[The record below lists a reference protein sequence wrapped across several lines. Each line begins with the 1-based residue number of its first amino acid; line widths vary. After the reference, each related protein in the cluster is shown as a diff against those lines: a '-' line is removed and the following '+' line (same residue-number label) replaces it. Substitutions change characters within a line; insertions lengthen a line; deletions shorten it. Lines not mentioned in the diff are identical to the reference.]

1 VRGDFAAQG
10 ADAIAE
16 GGDRPP
22 ASETVEAE
30 PSGPAVRRVADW
42 NEGQLRELAAEY
54 DTPLYVLD
62 LDRVRENLR
71 RFASAF
77 PDARVHFAAKAN
89 TGRATLQALR
99 REGAGVECAS
109 PGELRAALDAGFAPS
124 RIHYT
129 AVNPLGEDLDRLV
142 KYSRDAPAMTVTVGA
157 VDTLDR
163 LAERGYRGRIA
174 LRVNPEVGV
183 GHHEKVATGAD
194 AQFGLPYDRVPE
206 VVERAGDDFRFV
218 GLHAHVGSGVL
229 DPDLE
234 GYGNAIERVC
244 DLARSI
250 GPMEFVDLGG
260 GFGVPYRPGEDPLDL
275 DAAAAVVHDAMED
288 VDANLVL
295 EPGRYLVAD
304 AGVLL
309 TRVNTRKEAPGTV
322 VAGVD
327 ASTSTLLRPALF
339 DAYHPI
345 RNLAD
350 DAGDRPEEG
359 VTVGGPVCS
368 SADTFCENRPIAA
381 PQRGD
386 VLAIGN
392 AGAYGYELANRFHR
406 RRLPAEVAIEDGDAR
421 VARERDDFED
431 VERSDRGLEG

>member
-1 VRGDFAAQG
+1 
-10 ADAIAE
+10 
-16 GGDRPP
+16 
-22 ASETVEAE
+22 
-30 PSGPAVRRVADW
+30 
-42 NEGQLRELAAEY
+42 LRSLAADH

-62 LDRVRENLR
+62 LERIRENLR
-71 RFASAF
+71 RCADAF
-77 PDARVHFAAKAN
+77 PDARIHFAAKAN
-89 TGRATLQALR
+89 TGRATLQTLR

-129 AVNPLGEDLDRLV
+129 AVNPLDEDLDRLV
-142 KYSRDAPAMTVTVGA
+142 THSRDAPAMTVTAGA

-163 LAERGYRGRIA
+163 LGDRGYRGRIA
-174 LRVNPEVGV
+174 LRVNPDVGV

-206 VVERAGDDFRFV
+206 VVERARADFRFV

-229 DPDLE
+229 DEDLD
-234 GYGNAIERVC
+234 GYGAAIARVC
-244 DLARSI
+244 ELARSV

-260 GFGVPYRPGEDPLDL
+260 GFGVPYHPEEDPLDL
-275 DAAAAVVHDAMED
+275 SAAASVVEEAMEGL
-288 VDANLVL
+288 DADLVL

-309 TRVNTRKEAPGTV
+309 ARVNTRKEAPGTV

-327 ASTSTLLRPALF
+327 ASTFTMLRPALF

-345 RNLAD
+345 RNLAA
-350 DAGDRPEEG
+350 DAEERPEEG

-368 SADTFCENRPIAA
+368 STDTFCENRPIAA
-381 PQRGD
+381 PERGD

-406 RRLPAEVAIEDGDAR
+406 RRLPAEVGIDGDDAW
-421 VARERDDFED
+421 VTRERDRFED
-431 VERSDRGLEG
+431 VERAERGLDG